1 MREILLF
8 VIFFFLSFLVSSP
21 SMQIATVDHFDD
33 LYIQMHN
40 FVQGSAFWG
49 LDDKNIYLPLF
60 SPEFKNLCYGIWRI

>member
-1 MREILLF
+1 
-8 VIFFFLSFLVSSP
+8 
-21 SMQIATVDHFDD
+21 MQIATVDHFDD